1 MNFWV
6 DLLRA
11 GLAWAVILPSSFG
24 WGALFRRLVRTEDS
38 ALRGVLY
45 SALGMGCLSYGIVL
59 LGLFRLL
66 NPIAIWT
73 LLMAPLLIFGILHRA
88 GFREGRDWL
97 KTLSSEFQLR
107 GSLFAKALDF
117 LFLLSF
123 AALLMGTLSPE
134 IGGDALCY
142 QLNLPKV
149 FLAQGSLEPNPY
161 DYNSYFPL
169 LVNNLYLIGL
179 ATGGVFAAK
188 LFHFYCGFLL
198 WFAIKRFMILKTKS
212 EALSAFVALGVWL
225 TPTFYNLLST
235 TYIDGGLSFFT
246 FLAVITLFENFFLA
260 GLFLGFAL
268 STKYLALFSTVGIL
282 GVLLVHWCEEKSE
295 GVRRHL
301 LWLTGCLMGSG
312 YWILRNW
319 TATGNPFFPY
329 FGNLFKSQID
339 RPPTNHALFGMGSGV
354 FDFISIFW
362 NMFFS
367 PDAFGSHATRIG
379 ILYFLWYPFV
389 VLGLLFVH
397 RARPYAIYTFLFL
410 SLWFFLGQN
419 DRWLASALPVMAV
432 TAGLGMHG
440 FFEMTSFQLKG
451 VLRRTAWGL
460 GLPILIFY
468 TLGGVYH
475 YRYPALLFVG
485 RWNEEEYLRKM
496 ERTFPIANW
505 INQNLSLD
513 ASILLETETS
523 QFYFKRRTLRD
534 VFLRLRTR
542 YPEKN
547 QEPSELAAFLRFLGV
562 THLLL
567 REPIAP
573 SSQRTPTPLSH
584 LAQGPFASLLKEI
597 ASENIR
603 DAKYLYRLYQLKI

>member
-6 DLLRA
+6 DLLKA

-24 WGALFRRLVRTEDS
+24 WGAVFRRLVRTEDS

-66 NPIAIWT
+66 NPIAIWA
-73 LLMAPLLIFGILHRA
+73 LLMMPLLIFGILHRG

-117 LFLLSF
+117 LFLFSF
-123 AALLMGTLSPE
+123 VALLMGTLSPE

-169 LVNNLYLIGL
+169 LMNNLYLVGL

-198 WFAIKRFMILKTKS
+198 WFAIKRFMVLKTKS
-212 EALSAFVALGVWL
+212 EALSAFMALGVWL

-268 STKYLALFSTVGIL
+268 STKYLALFSVVGIL
-282 GVLLVHWCEEKSE
+282 GMFLVHCFEHK
-295 GVRRHL
+295 GKGIRGFFY
-301 LWLTGCLMGSG
+301 WLAGCVTGSG

-329 FGNLFKSQID
+329 FGSLFKPQID

-379 ILYFLWYPFV
+379 ILYFLWFPFV

-397 RARPYAIYTFLFL
+397 RARPYAVYTLLFL
-410 SLWFFLGQN
+410 LLWFFLGQN

-460 GLPILIFY
+460 GLPVLIFY
-468 TLGGVYH
+468 TLAGVYH
-475 YRYPALLFVG
+475 YRYPALLFAG
-485 RWNEEEYLRKM
+485 HWSEEEYLRRM
-496 ERTFPIANW
+496 ERTFPVAQW
-505 INQNLSLD
+505 VSQNLPPEAL
-513 ASILLETETS
+513 ILLANETS
-523 QFYFKRRTLRD
+523 QFYFKQRTLRD

-542 YPEKN
+542 YPETHRDS
-547 QEPSELAAFLRFLGV
+547 SELASFLKSLGV

-567 REPIAP
+567 RESI
-573 SSQRTPTPLSH
+573 PTTGQQALNPLRR
-584 LAQGPFASLLKEI
+584 FAESPHSILLKEI
-597 ASENIR
+597 PSENIR
-603 DAKYLYRLYQLKI
+603 DAKYLYRVYQLKA